1 MRTPFA
7 VALLALFLA
16 ACEQPVIAPPEGDC
30 ERDPERAPLCLYA
43 EPEAILLRANKP
55 LEHGSITLGSE
66 VADPLVVRSDYC
78 ATPGCVPNQNGYI
91 RLTFPDEPEA
101 NYGRVIEV
109 EVVSGRPFRGRAL
122 FTLQGEEASREA
134 LLEAGR

>member
-7 VALLALFLA
+7 VALFLFLS
-16 ACEQPVIAPPEGDC
+16 ACEQPVIAPLEGDC
-30 ERDPERAPLCLYA
+30 ERDPKRAPLCLYS
-43 EPEAILLRANKP
+43 EPEAIRLTANKP

-66 VADPLVVRSDYC
+66 AADPLVVKSEYC
-78 ATPGCVPNQNGYI
+78 ATPGCVPSQNGYI
-91 RLTFPDEPEA
+91 RLTFPDEPKA

-109 EVVSGRPFRGRAL
+109 EVVSGRPFQGRAL

-134 LLEAGR
+134 LLQVKP